1 MGGPMLDPPPG
12 VIVNNYPDQPAPP
25 RNVQR
30 SNVTKRPKAAPIE
43 EVDSENSDV
52 KVERKRQVKDKQKK
66 QAKKD
71 KKEKAKI
78 KKEKTGVKK
87 EKGGTAQG
95 AKKQEAKEEGEE
107 DEDPL
112 MAAAISAQ
120 QAAKV
125 ETEDDKD
132 LDKEVQ

>member
-78 KKEKTGVKK
+78 